1 MNKLEL
7 CSRGNEYMTNNEQLN
22 EVISAIQSFKDT
34 KETFYRDNEADYYHK
49 ILEVI
54 EFFQALTDDM
64 IAENSDLFIR
74 NLHVMNDFKDL
85 FLELYDDVNYA
96 QVSAKKTNFYK
107 TINTLR
113 DFTRFLQK
121 TIFPAKSTA
130 TVELE
135 KLKEELTEVKKES
148 QRNYELFQK
157 MLTSSKEALQNT
169 QKEFLNAK
177 NAVEEDNRLYASKE
191 YWNQKKHRHRKLSIL
206 LSGVFTLLIIVLL
219 LFVAQSIT
227 NLDTLYINDNNVTNS
242 VVSLKSQTKTSLQ
255 YIIIHFVQSF
265 LILSLLI
272 WLSRIVLKIIFS
284 NLHLKEEA
292 YEKETMIVTYLALLK
307 EGGGLRESDRSL
319 VLEAIFRPSTNG
331 LIKDESSVTL
341 LDVANVFK
349 GK

>member
-1 MNKLEL
+1 
-7 CSRGNEYMTNNEQLN
+7 MTNNEQLKQ
-22 EVISAIQSFKDT
+22 VVDTIKTFKEK

-54 EFFQALTDDM
+54 EFFQELTDDM
-64 IAENSDLFIR
+64 VAENSDLFIK
-74 NLHVMNDFKDL
+74 NLHVMSDFRDL
-85 FLELYDDVNYA
+85 FLELYNDDNYA
-96 QVSAKKTNFYK
+96 KESAKKTNFYK

-113 DFTRFLQK
+113 DFTRFFQK

-135 KLKEELTEVKKES
+135 KLKEQLIEVKEQS
-148 QRNYELFQK
+148 QKNYEEFQST
-157 MLTSSKEALQNT
+157 LEQSKEALQKTLEET

-191 YWNQKKHRHRKLSIL
+191 YWSQKKQKHRKIALILSV
-206 LSGVFTLLIIVLL
+206 VFTLLIVSLL
-219 LFVAQSIT
+219 IFIAQSIT
-227 NLDTLYINDNNVTNS
+227 NLDILYLSDSNVTES
-242 VVSLKSQTKTSLQ
+242 MQSIKSHTKTSIQ
-255 YIIIHFVQSF
+255 YLIIHFVQSF
-265 LILSLLI
+265 LILSLLV

-319 VLEAIFRPSTNG
+319 ILEAIFRPSTNG
-331 LIKDESSVTL
+331 LIKDESSVTMM
-341 LDVANVFK
+341 DVANVFK
-349 GK
+349 GANK